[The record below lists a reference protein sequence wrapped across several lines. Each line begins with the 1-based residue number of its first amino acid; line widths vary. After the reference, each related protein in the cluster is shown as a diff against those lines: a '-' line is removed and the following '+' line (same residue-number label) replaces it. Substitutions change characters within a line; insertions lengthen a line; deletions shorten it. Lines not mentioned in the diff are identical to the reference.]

1 MEINIIWRVL
11 ILGLTLGALYAI
23 VAIGLNLLWGTMR
36 LLNISHGTF
45 IMLGGY
51 VAYWLFTL
59 YGISPLISTLLAA
72 FASAALG
79 LLIYKLLFARSL
91 KKTRSLQNLE
101 ANSLLIFFGV
111 MIIVENVALLLWGAD
126 LRGYTYL
133 TNSVSILRVPVAMNR
148 LAASI
153 IAIVVCLAFYL
164 FLDRTLFGKA
174 IQAIMQDK
182 ESTEIVGVNA
192 KKIYV
197 FCFCTAFGMAG
208 LAGALISMFYTMT
221 PFTGL
226 SYSMMA
232 FMVVILGGLGN
243 LLGSLIG
250 GFTIGIVTTAGV
262 AVTSPGYTF
271 VIQYILFIFIILFM
285 PKGIFGKS
293 LK

>member
-79 LLIYKLLFARSL
+79 LLIYKLLFSRSL
-91 KKTRSLQNLE
+91 KKARSLENLE

-174 IQAIMQDK
+174 I
-182 ESTEIVGVNA
+182 
-192 KKIYV
+192 
-197 FCFCTAFGMAG
+197 
-208 LAGALISMFYTMT
+208 
-221 PFTGL
+221 
-226 SYSMMA
+226 
-232 FMVVILGGLGN
+232 
-243 LLGSLIG
+243 
-250 GFTIGIVTTAGV
+250 
-262 AVTSPGYTF
+262 
-271 VIQYILFIFIILFM
+271 
-285 PKGIFGKS
+285 
-293 LK
+293 